1 MVGMQSITAFPSF
14 IKIDADTP
22 TSFLLMGEHL
32 EDVQLIS
39 SYPSVNIEVLER
51 DPGYIGGVITAGS
64 LHREYTA
71 KISLSSGKPL
81 VNLNVSAEP
90 LPDIYPIEALSI
102 DGVLYNDF
110 PAQHDVRQMAQC
122 SVRAKCRTP
131 YYPEFMIE
139 PNSIE
144 IERSDFKDGW
154 ASFIFK
160 FPKISDGPAKNFYI
174 INEGIRVWEGVI
186 IPE

>member
-22 TSFLLMGEHL
+22 TLFQLMGEHL

-39 SYPSVNIEVLER
+39 SYPSVNIEVLES
-51 DPGYIGGVITAGS
+51 DPQYIGGVITAGS

-81 VNLNVSAEP
+81 VYLNVSAEP
-90 LPDIYPIEALSI
+90 LPDIFPIEALSI

-110 PAQHDVRQMAQC
+110 PARHDVRQMAQC

-131 YYPEFMIE
+131 YYPDFMIE
-139 PNSIE
+139 PNNIE
-144 IERSDFKDGW
+144 ISATDFKDGW

-160 FPKISDGPAKNFYI
+160 FPSVPDGPAKPFYI

-186 IPE
+186 NP